1 MIQKKWLQLQM
12 KIKSNVYL
20 KIAVWWRRNET
31 FDSERFKSI
40 TGSFSDGGNEKFFGC
55 WVGFFPIPIFTQ
67 KGSEKG
73 GTVHTWWVQHFCDIF
88 GKKGDVWH
96 MILGDDP
103 AGHGFVL
110 RDLNFIELSGHA
122 PWKGGL
128 KISEKYLLGGDQ
140 KF

>member
-1 MIQKKWLQLQM
+1 MGVHKAWNLKYNTKEMTAATNENYIEC
-12 KIKSNVYL
+12 NL
-20 KIAVWWRRNET
+20 KIAVWWGRSET

-73 GTVHTWWVQHFCDIF
+73 ETVHTWWVQHFCDIF

-96 MILGDDP
+96 MILGDNP

-110 RDLNFIELSGHA
+110 RDLISLS
-122 PWKGGL
+122 
-128 KISEKYLLGGDQ
+128 
-140 KF
+140 